1 VDHAIEDSETYV
13 VKLGHRPSETSKQYV
28 VCFVARISE
37 EVCTEYTNVKY
48 HMSIKLMQLK
58 CIKAMNRREVFS
70 GPPIA
75 MVLDMHA
82 AEKDAS
88 R

>member
-1 VDHAIEDSETYV
+1 
-13 VKLGHRPSETSKQYV
+13 
-28 VCFVARISE
+28 
-37 EVCTEYTNVKY
+37 
-48 HMSIKLMQLK
+48 MSIKLMQLK

-70 GPPIA
+70 GSPIA